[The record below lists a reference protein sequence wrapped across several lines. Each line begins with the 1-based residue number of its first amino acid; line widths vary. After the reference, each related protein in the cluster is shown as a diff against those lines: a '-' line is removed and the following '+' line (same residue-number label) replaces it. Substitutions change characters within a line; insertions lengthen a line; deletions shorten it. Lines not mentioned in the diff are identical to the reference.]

1 MGTSCDLATSF
12 SNTKTKRNSANSCF
26 LPRQERSSFCT
37 SVFQHE
43 LLWIL
48 MFYRGGQG
56 PHEHEEWRTGSERGK
71 DLTGENFNMKTSLE
85 AIALNPAQSPG
96 CVDS

>member
-1 MGTSCDLATSF
+1 
-12 SNTKTKRNSANSCF
+12 
-26 LPRQERSSFCT
+26 
-37 SVFQHE
+37 
-43 LLWIL
+43 